1 MGLFSFKK
9 KEKKTDEQSKLDY
22 LWEMWRLEK
31 VGAPYNAL
39 MTYDN
44 EMNNGGHTRFFL
56 NIAYWGSVEKAVNNI
71 CENLPDVLK
80 ENLKTAYSHYLV
92 LIDEEEN
99 EETEKLI
106 YECDKV
112 FYDNENLL
120 TDMFQNYANE
130 IIEM

>member
-1 MGLFSFKK
+1 MGLFKK
-9 KEKKTDEQSKLDY
+9 KEKKTDEQLKLEY

-31 VGAPYNAL
+31 VKEPYNTL

-56 NIAYWGSVEKAVNNI
+56 NIAYWGSVEKAVDNI
-71 CENLPDVLK
+71 CENLPNVLK
-80 ENLKTAYSHYLV
+80 ENLRTAYSHYLV
-92 LIDEEEN
+92 LIDEEN
-99 EETEKLI
+99 EETEKKI

-130 IIEM
+130 TIEM